1 MREIQGARPL
11 NRAKENTMA
20 NNEHGCYA
28 VIPAAVRYD
37 RTICNGAK
45 LLYGEIAALA
55 GKDGVCKVE
64 SGYFA
69 NAFDLADDV
78 IRHWISALQRR
89 GYVRITAH
97 SPAHDELVLISSPT
111 AW

>member
-1 MREIQGARPL
+1 MREIQGALPL
-11 NRAKENTMA
+11 NGAKENTMT
-20 NNEHGCYA
+20 NTERGYYT

-37 RTICNGAK
+37 KTICNGAK
-45 LLYGEIAALA
+45 LLYGEITALA

-64 SGYFA
+64 SGYFSNVFA
-69 NAFDLADDV
+69 LSDDV
-78 IRHWISALQRR
+78 IRQWISALQRR
-89 GYVRITAH
+89 GYVRITAQ